1 MESQETTTTTTVGLN
16 TESPG
21 LSTEAPGAI
30 AKPSPAD
37 KPVQEWLE
45 IGKDFLSKIYDYI
58 GEFISDNEKLLVN
71 LLLIFLAVIVVK
83 VTLAILAAINDFP
96 LLSPLFEL
104 IGLGYTAW
112 FVYRYLWKES
122 SREELKEEFK
132 ALKSQVMGK
141 NQ

>member
-71 LLLIFLAVIVVK
+71 LLLIFLAILAVK
-83 VTLAILAAINDFP
+83 ITLAILAAINDFP

-122 SREELKEEFK
+122 SRQELKDEFK

-141 NQ
+141 DQ

>member
-21 LSTEAPGAI
+21 LSTESPGAI

-83 VTLAILAAINDFP
+83 VTLAILGAINDFP

-122 SREELKEEFK
+122 SRGELKEEFK

-141 NQ
+141 GQ

>member
-16 TESPG
+16 MESPG

-83 VTLAILAAINDFP
+83 VTLAILGAINDFP

-122 SREELKEEFK
+122 SRGELKEEFK

-141 NQ
+141 GQ

>member
-1 MESQETTTTTTVGLN
+1 MESQETTPTTTVGLS

-21 LSTEAPGAI
+21 LSTESPGAI
-30 AKPSPAD
+30 AKPSPVD

-45 IGKDFLSKIYDYI
+45 IGTNFLSKIYDYI

-71 LLLIFLAVIVVK
+71 LLLIFLAVIAVK

-122 SREELKEEFK
+122 SRQELKEEFK
-132 ALKSQVMGK
+132 VLQSQVMGRNK
-141 NQ
+141 

>member
-1 MESQETTTTTTVGLN
+1 MESQETTPNTPVGLS

-30 AKPSPAD
+30 SKPSPAD

-45 IGKDFLSKIYDYI
+45 IGTNFLSKIYDYI

-71 LLLIFLAVIVVK
+71 LLLIFLAIIAVK

-132 ALKSQVMGK
+132 VLQSKVFGK
-141 NQ
+141 K